1 MNTSQRQTSR
11 TGRSGPA
18 LRPVAAARKP
28 ASAAPRGYQAP
39 RRGLVV
45 FGSLIGVL
53 GLTGVL
59 LRAMQTPLTA
69 DAATTTMP
77 SYGAVPDPSRALLAV
92 FNTRVPAPAHR
103 WKAVYVHHTRTTNG
117 SAALLAQAGLG
128 GDHFVIGNGQG
139 ALDGE
144 IQFTDLWDRQQP
156 GTPAAGAAKVDPN
169 CVSIALVG
177 DFDHAAPTPTQ
188 LARLVQLVQTL
199 QERLHVP
206 ASQVWMCDYAN
217 SPVGV
222 GKFFPISAF
231 QGQLLK

>member
-1 MNTSQRQTSR
+1 MKTNQRQTPR

-28 ASAAPRGYQAP
+28 ASTAPRGYQAP

-77 SYGAVPDPSRALLAV
+77 SYGAVPDPGRALLAV
-92 FNTRVPAPAHR
+92 FNTRVPASANR
-103 WKAVYVHHTRTTNG
+103 WKAIYVHHTRTTNG
-117 SAALLAQAGLG
+117 SAAELAQAGLG
-128 GDHFVIGNGQG
+128 GDHFVIGNGKG

-156 GTPAAGAAKVDPN
+156 GAPAAGAAKVDPN

-177 DFDHAAPTPTQ
+177 DFDHAPPTPTQ